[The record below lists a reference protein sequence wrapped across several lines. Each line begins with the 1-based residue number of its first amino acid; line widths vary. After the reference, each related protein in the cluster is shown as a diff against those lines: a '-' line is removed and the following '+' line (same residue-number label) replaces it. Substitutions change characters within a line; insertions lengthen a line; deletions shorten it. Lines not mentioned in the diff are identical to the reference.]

1 MRISDWSSDVC
12 SSDLMD
18 ELRAQLRHDVPS
30 AHGGNDAHGRTRSDI
45 RIAYDLERMDRGC
58 RLRNL
63 EVRLEN
69 EVTLPD
75 RRQDRKPPKWQ
86 RERWGVAQA
95 AMERH
100 EATQRANATA
110 AAEGARG
117 SEVRCGGKA

>member
-1 MRISDWSSDVC
+1 
-12 SSDLMD
+12 MD

-63 EVRLEN
+63 EVRLDI

-75 RRQDRKPPKWQ
+75 WRPDRTPPKWQ
-86 RERWGVAQA
+86 RERWGVALA
-95 AMERH
+95 ELGRPRD
-100 EATQRANATA
+100 TQRP
-110 AAEGARG
+110 ER
-117 SEVRCGGKA
+117 RRGGKEGVRAGRTRGA